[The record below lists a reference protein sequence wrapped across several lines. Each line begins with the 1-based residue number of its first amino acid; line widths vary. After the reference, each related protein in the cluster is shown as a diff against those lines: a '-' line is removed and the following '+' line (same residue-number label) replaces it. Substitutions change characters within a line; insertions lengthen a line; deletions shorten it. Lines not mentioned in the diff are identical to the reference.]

1 MRKGVV
7 FATYASLIGES
18 SSGGKYRTRFNQLL
32 HWLGSHYEGIV
43 SSQHQFTFT
52 LHELYIVSIYIYS
65 YLMPDSYSCFV
76 FYLP

>member
-1 MRKGVV
+1 MFVLQFHYGKISGKRNGRVRKGVI

-43 SSQHQFTFT
+43 SCSS
-52 LHELYIVSIYIYS
+52 LLAVVIYIAP
-65 YLMPDSYSCFV
+65 MCF
-76 FYLP
+76 